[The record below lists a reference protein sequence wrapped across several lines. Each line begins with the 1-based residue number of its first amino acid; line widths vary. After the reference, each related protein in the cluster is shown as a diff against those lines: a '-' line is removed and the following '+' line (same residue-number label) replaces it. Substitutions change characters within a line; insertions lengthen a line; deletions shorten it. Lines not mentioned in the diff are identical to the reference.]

1 MVASTDAAQVEGNA
15 AGASLGEGGKTEATP
30 PPIAIDPIRFEAAVF
45 DLDGVLAETAEIH
58 AQAWKRLFDEFLAK
72 QAAASGKVFE
82 PFDAKHDYLAYV
94 DGRPRSDGV
103 RSFLAARGI
112 TLPEGQAGDPPDAVT
127 VRALGARKDA
137 YFLERLA
144 QSGLKVFPDAE
155 PLLAN
160 LRAAGLKTA
169 LISSSR
175 NAKDVLASGGL
186 TALFD
191 VVVDGVEAARL
202 GLEGKP
208 APDTFVRA
216 LQQLGV
222 PAQRA
227 VGFEDA
233 PVGVEAIRAAGYG
246 LVVGVDRVGQSRAL
260 VVHGA
265 DVAVTDM
272 LTLEV
277 TAPPTPTD
285 VRLSA
290 WPPAAPT
297 EDLGWLVVE
306 DGFTLTREHEIESIF
321 AISNGH
327 LGSRASLAEGGPMS
341 APSTVVAGLFDA
353 GPRPIPAL
361 AELPDWS
368 HLAPV
373 IEGAPLS
380 LRSGRL
386 LSQQRTLDMR
396 QGLIW
401 RDWRHEDPSGRITR
415 FQECRLACA
424 HDRRLLLQSV
434 ALTAENYAGD
444 IRFETK
450 LDGSAEVHT
459 SGGGLAAVS
468 AATFGAATP
477 DLRARDVRFADLALQ
492 AQLDQSFRI
501 DRFVAV
507 GASSQDQQP
516 AAAATAHAAAAR
528 AHGMEGLIA
537 RHREAWSA
545 RWDASDIR
553 VDGDAE
559 AQRALRF
566 AAYHL
571 VSAADPTDDRVS
583 IGARA
588 MTGVAYSGHVFWD
601 TEIYMLPFFAL
612 TWPEAA
618 RALLMY
624 RHRTLPAAR
633 AKAAKYGA
641 RGAFY
646 AWESADTGE
655 DVTPAS
661 VFGPGGVTI
670 TIRLGH
676 EEQHI
681 SADVA
686 YGAWNYWRITGD
698 DVFLLEAGAEII
710 LETARFWASRV
721 EPGDDGKLHIRGV
734 TGPDEYHTG
743 VDDDAYTNWM
753 ARWNLRTA
761 VAVALEMATRWPQPW
776 TELRAQLNLQDAE
789 LDEWSAIAQDM
800 HTGFDA
806 KTGLIEQFQGYFALK
821 DFPLSRLVSRS
832 IPVDVLLGLDHIVRT
847 PIIKQPDVLML
858 IWLFWDEFEPA
869 VRAANFRFYEPRC
882 AQGSSLSPC
891 IHALLAA
898 RLGDMKLAEQYF
910 RQASEIDLSD
920 NRGDA
925 AGGVHAAALGGL
937 WQAAVFGF
945 AGLSLG
951 DDGPRLDPR
960 LPAGWRELAFR
971 VRWRGKDYAL
981 NASRRRRPC
990 RRWRDDRRARP
1001 AGWLEERLARA
1012 ADSQAPRAAQEG
1024 PGPHPARERGDR
1036 AAARDG
1042 GGDRAG
1048 AGRPARRDARGP
1060 RRKSRPGDPGRRR
1073 RLRRHAHR
1081 DVRPCGGCPAG
1092 RGDQRGGAGGDRWG
1106 SLPGGA
1112 GRSGPDAGRLDAQA
1126 HSGPARR
1133 SSVDERC
1140 AGARRRARAGGRRR
1154 ARRAARRRRLELR
1167 RNRRHSRAA
1176 LHGPAAARMAGLV
1189 RRVPAA
1195 ARLRLPSGGRADPP
1209 AGGAGRAGGRD
1220 HPRGR

>member
-1 MVASTDAAQVEGNA
+1 MVASTDAAQVEGTA
-15 AGASLGEGGKTEATP
+15 KEAPPGEGGKSDATP
-30 PPIAIDPIRFEAAVF
+30 PPIPIDPIRFEAAVF
-45 DLDGVLAETAEIH
+45 DLDGVLTETAEIH

-72 QAAASGKVFE
+72 QAAASGKVFQ
-82 PFDAKHDYLAYV
+82 PFDANHDYLAYV

-103 RSFLAARGI
+103 RTFLAARGI
-112 TLPEGQAGDPPDAVT
+112 TLPEGQADDPPDADT
-127 VRALGARKDA
+127 VQALGARKDA

-144 QSGLKVFPDAE
+144 QSGLKVFPDAQ

-169 LISSSR
+169 LVSSSR
-175 NAKDVLASGGL
+175 NAKAALAAGGL

-202 GLEGKP
+202 GLKGKP
-208 APDTFVRA
+208 APDTFRRA

-222 PAQRA
+222 AAPRA

-233 PVGVEAIRAAGYG
+233 LVGVEAIRAAGYG

-260 VVHGA
+260 VAHGA
-265 DVAVTDM
+265 DIAVTDM

-277 TAPPTPTD
+277 AAPAPTAD

-290 WPPAAPT
+290 WPPASPT
-297 EDLGWLVVE
+297 EDAGWLVVE

-327 LGSRASLAEGGPMS
+327 LGSRASLAEGESMS
-341 APSTVVAGLFDA
+341 APSTVVAGLFDT

-368 HLAPV
+368 HLQPV

-386 LSQQRTLDMR
+386 ISQRRTLDLR
-396 QGLIW
+396 QGLVW

-424 HDRRLLLQSV
+424 YDRRLLLQSV
-434 ALTAENYAGD
+434 AVTAENYAGD

-450 LDGSAEVHT
+450 LDGSAEIHT
-459 SGGGLAAVS
+459 SRGGVAAVS
-468 AATFGAATP
+468 ASALSAATP
-477 DLRARDVRFADLALQ
+477 DLRAQSVRLADLALQ
-492 AQLDQSFRI
+492 AQLDQRLRI

-516 AAAATAHAAAAR
+516 AAVAAAHAAAAQ
-528 AHGMEGLIA
+528 AQGMQGLIA
-537 RHREAWSA
+537 RHCDAWSA
-545 RWDASDIR
+545 RWEVSDIR
-553 VDGDAE
+553 VDGDAA

-571 VSAADPTDDRVS
+571 IGAADPSDDRVS

-588 MTGVAYSGHVFWD
+588 MTGVTYAGHVFWD

-633 AKAAKYGA
+633 AKATQHGA

-655 DVTPAS
+655 DVTPAT

-676 EEQHI
+676 QEQHI

-710 LETARFWASRV
+710 VETARFWASRA
-721 EPGDDGKLHIRGV
+721 EPGDDGKRHIRGV

-761 VAVALEMATRWPQPW
+761 VAVVLEMATRWPQPW
-776 TELRAQLNLQDAE
+776 AELRAELKLQDAE
-789 LDEWSAIAQDM
+789 LDAWSAIAQDM

-821 DFPLSRLVSRS
+821 DFPLSRLVSRAV
-832 IPVDVLLGLDHIVRT
+832 PVDVLLGLDHIVRT

-858 IWLFWDEFEPA
+858 IWLFWDEFEPE
-869 VRAANFRFYEPRC
+869 VREANFRFYEPRC

-898 RLGDMKLAEQYF
+898 RLGHMDLAEQYF
-910 RQASEIDLSD
+910 RQSSEIDLSD

-945 AGLSLG
+945 GGLSLG

-960 LPAGWRELAFR
+960 LPPAWRELSFR
-971 VRWRGKDYAL
+971 IRWRGKDYSL
-981 NASRRRRPC
+981 NAS
-990 RRWRDDRRARP
+990 
-1001 AGWLEERLARA
+1001 
-1012 ADSQAPRAAQEG
+1012 
-1024 PGPHPARERGDR
+1024 
-1036 AAARDG
+1036 
-1042 GGDRAG
+1042 
-1048 AGRPARRDARGP
+1048 
-1060 RRKSRPGDPGRRR
+1060 
-1073 RLRRHAHR
+1073 
-1081 DVRPCGGCPAG
+1081 
-1092 RGDQRGGAGGDRWG
+1092 
-1106 SLPGGA
+1106 
-1112 GRSGPDAGRLDAQA
+1112 AQA
-1126 HSGPARR
+1126 
-1133 SSVDERC
+1133 SSV
-1140 AGARRRARAGGRRR
+1140 RA
-1154 ARRAARRRRLELR
+1154 L
-1167 RNRRHSRAA
+1167 SQ
-1176 LHGPAAARMAGLV
+1176 
-1189 RRVPAA
+1189 
-1195 ARLRLPSGGRADPP
+1195 
-1209 AGGAGRAGGRD
+1209 
-1220 HPRGR
+1220 